1 MTQAKVNSPAGR
13 HEIWAYLPEARSA
26 FEDLLKER
34 LPLSALDRN
43 SQFNDAVRYSLY
55 PGGKRFRPALAL
67 LAAEIVGGDFRR
79 ALPAAVVTELV
90 HSSSLI
96 FDDLPCMDDAQLR
109 RGRAPLHIEYGEA
122 MAVLVGITLLNSAYQ
137 MTL

>member
-1 MTQAKVNSPAGR
+1 MTQARVNSPAGR
-13 HEIWAYLPEARSA
+13 QEIWAYLPQARIE

-34 LPLSALDRN
+34 LPISTFDRN
-43 SQFNDAVRYSLY
+43 SQFNDAVRYALY
-55 PGGKRFRPALAL
+55 PGGKRLRPALTL
-67 LAAEIVGGDFRR
+67 LAAEIVGGDYQK

-137 MTL
+137 